1 MTPLA
6 TYEETDNLA
15 GPNLA
20 SGRRVNSTRCSTATT
35 ERAWTLRRL
44 CFLWMCYA
52 DAFLMF
58 LVSLKHHVTAAQED
72 ALKNSD
78 LIRMM
83 TMLRNVT
90 VHQAVVSTASP
101 LIMINRIISIGN
113 PQGRREYVVLNTAR
127 VTEKCWIIMSRTC
140 ERLANGAGSGVTS
153 KVRGGGM
160 KTRKRRE

>member
-1 MTPLA
+1 MDPQA
-6 TYEETDNLA
+6 T
-15 GPNLA
+15 
-20 SGRRVNSTRCSTATT
+20 R
-35 ERAWTLRRL
+35 
-44 CFLWMCYA
+44 FLWMCYA

-127 VTEKCWIIMSRTC
+127 VTEALDHYEQDLRTTGKWGR
-140 ERLANGAGSGVTS
+140 ERRNVEGARRWNEDQKAAGVTTVS
-153 KVRGGGM
+153 LTEVFREALTVMATTCGFKVP
-160 KTRKRRE
+160 TL